1 MKIVISSGHGKHVPG
16 ASEIIDEVTEARKVV
31 EKVAEF
37 LRADRVD
44 VVTFHDDTSTT
55 QAENLDTIVAFH
67 NSQERDLDVSVH
79 FNCYVETEGER
90 GTEVLYLTQEKL
102 AAEIADAISS
112 AADFINRRAH
122 KRTDLKFLNAT
133 DEPAVLLEICFVDA
147 QGDVDKYLANFDSI
161 CQAIAEVENETGV
174 AAAHFEGKCS
184 WFGGPDDDGVA
195 PDEGLAFIYEVE
207 QAPHLFLETQPEG
220 TSGLAR
226 RLDPNEYYV
235 ACRWNYDVTPKS
247 MLADPTIQALVIA
260 GGGAKRLL
268 AWPADW
274 GPHED
279 TGRAADISPGLM
291 EALGIKTDDQV
302 EVIYP
307 AKYAGLGRTSAGE

>member
-1 MKIVISSGHGKHVPG
+1 MKIVVSSGHGLKVPG
-16 ASEIIDEVTEARKVV
+16 ASEIIDEVEEARKVV
-31 EKVAEF
+31 EKVADY
-37 LRADRVD
+37 LRAGGVD
-44 VVTFHDDTSTT
+44 VVVFHDNTSTT
-55 QAENLDTIVAFH
+55 QEENLETIVDFH
-67 NSQERDLDVSVH
+67 NSQQRDVDVSVH
-79 FNCYVETEGER
+79 FNCYLETEGER

-102 AAEIADAISS
+102 AAELVDAISS
-112 AADFINRRAH
+112 AGDLIPRGAH

-133 DEPAVLLEICFVDA
+133 EEPAVLLEICFVDA
-147 QGDVDKYLANFDSI
+147 QGDVDKYLAKFDDICESI
-161 CQAIAEVENETGV
+161 AAVATETRA

-184 WFGGPDDDGVA
+184 WFGGPDDEGVA
-195 PDEGLAFIYEVE
+195 PDEGLAFIYDVE
-207 QAPHLFLETQPEG
+207 QAPHLFLAEQPEG

-235 ACRWNYDVTPKS
+235 ACRWDYDVTPKS
-247 MLADPTIQALVIA
+247 MLADPTIQATVIA
-260 GGGAKRLL
+260 GGRELR

-291 EALGIKTDDQV
+291 EALEIKTDDTV

-307 AKYAGLGRTSAGE
+307 AKERSGGRTSAGD